1 MPRLTNPTL
10 PERVIDVS
18 DDLAAVLAKS
28 GWVEV
33 TDDGPDLATVLDGH
47 TAAPSDPTDAPD
59 DDTSVED
66 DPTDPALAGNL

>member
-18 DDLAAVLAKS
+18 DALAAVLAKS
-28 GWVEV
+28 GWVPA
-33 TDDGPDLATVLDGH
+33 DDSSDLDEFWQEPEPA
-47 TAAPSDPTDAPD
+47 PTDAPD